1 MAKIDRKSEFTP
13 LIRAIENGTLED
25 VRFWLE
31 QGADPNFPDR
41 NGRTPLEAVFQADK
55 DPDLKMQLSE
65 LLIRRGA
72 RPVGA
77 VATEQLGFLASK
89 PTLPWPKVAVAA
101 ATLALVLGAWQLRP
115 TTPASITLPI
125 PQREVIRESPSPQP
139 FDPADVQQV
148 KELLDQGEPML
159 ALDNLGPLLQGENP
173 PRQVLR
179 LMSQCMLDL
188 RRQRLTDHDE
198 PLDHPM
204 AKTDDS
210 SWTPPSAPSK
220 NPELTLPSPTY
231 PTHKSGPPKPAVP
244 DFTPPGPPPGPPGH
258 PPVAWQP
265 EGGPHRPRPHMGQ
278 FPPPPPPGFPGQ
290 STNSR
295 RFPRSGDEGWPP
307 PPPPGGAGQ
316 ERPPLPPGGGRPN
329 GAPPPPPDF

>member
-1 MAKIDRKSEFTP
+1 MAKIDRKSESTP

-65 LLIRRGA
+65 LLLRRGA

-77 VATEQLGFLASK
+77 VATEHLGFLASK
-89 PTLPWPKVAVAA
+89 PAMPWQKVGIAA

-115 TTPASITLPI
+115 ATPTSTALPI

-148 KELLDQGEPML
+148 KEFLDQGEPML

-188 RRQRLTDHDE
+188 RRQRLHDDE
-198 PLDHPM
+198 PSD
-204 AKTDDS
+204 AKIASSDS
-210 SWTPPSAPSK
+210 SWTPPRVPSK

-231 PTHKSGPPKPAVP
+231 PTHKSLPLRPPAP
-244 DFTPPGPPPGPPGH
+244 DFQPPGPPPGPPGP

-265 EGGPHRPRPHMGQ
+265 EGGPHRPRPRMGQ
-278 FPPPPPPGFPGQ
+278 FPPPPPRERPGQ
-290 STNSR
+290 STHTR
-295 RFPRSGDEGWPP
+295 RFPRSGDEGWPG
-307 PPPPGGAGQ
+307 PPPGGPGQ
-316 ERPPLPPGGGRPN
+316 ERPPLPPGGGPPN
-329 GAPPPPPDF
+329 GAPPPPPEF